1 VAYYTG
7 FGDPTADQYT
17 EALEAELSGL
27 GISLKGIGRA
37 LGKVAKVATAPVRLA
52 AKGAVKGARFV
63 AKHPAVLALPAAV
76 AAPFVAPAVARV
88 AIGGAKA
95 AGRAVGIGRRRPSV
109 IPPPPP
115 PAELPARPT
124 VVEEP
129 KAPLATISVT
139 PKPAIAPAVLRR
151 IRAARRPSKLERAA
165 RAVVS
170 KAAEVAPAVAPAVVE
185 AATQAALPTPPA
197 ALLPAAPAEAAPE
210 TAAAGEKP
218 TGGLPG
224 WLLPVGIVALFAL
237 GRRR

>member
-1 VAYYTG
+1 MAYYTG
-7 FGDPTADQYT
+7 LGDPAGDQYT

-27 GISLKGIGRA
+27 GLSLRGIGRA

-52 AKGAVKGARFV
+52 AKGAVTGARFV

-109 IPPPPP
+109 IPRP
-115 PAELPARPT
+115 PAQLPTRPT
-124 VVEEP
+124 VVQEP
-129 KAPLATISVT
+129 AAPLATIS
-139 PKPAIAPAVLRR
+139 PERKPSIAPAVLRR
-151 IRAARRPSKLERAA
+151 PRARRPSRLERAA
-165 RAVVS
+165 RAVVT
-170 KAAEVAPAVAPAVVE
+170 KAAEVAPAVAPAVFE

-197 ALLPAAPAEAAPE
+197 ALMPAAEAGPE
-210 TAAAGEKP
+210 ASAAGEKP

-224 WLLPVGIVALFAL
+224 WLLPVGIGAVALFAL
-237 GRRR
+237 GSRRR